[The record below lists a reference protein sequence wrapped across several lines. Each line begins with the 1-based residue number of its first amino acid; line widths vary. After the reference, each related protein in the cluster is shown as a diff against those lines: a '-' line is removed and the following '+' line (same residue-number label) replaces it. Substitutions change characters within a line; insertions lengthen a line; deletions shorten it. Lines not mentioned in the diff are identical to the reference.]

1 VAPQLS
7 APDAGDAGPGI
18 ARGGLASIEV
28 SFGEATPMEPPRRHS
43 RLGIASVAVFTLN
56 TAVALLILITLLWT
70 PGLRR
75 GYAERFNATIP
86 LTTCATPVV
95 YLVGLALAI
104 FGLRDKTRPRLFPI
118 LGIVLNGL
126 AIPAQIALN
135 AFWIL
140 LNV

>member
-1 VAPQLS
+1 MLLMAQRLDRIEQGRAPGWIEPEHDS
-7 APDAGDAGPGI
+7 DGDAEADRQKHGLRAENEGPLREHGDC
-18 ARGGLASIEV
+18 G
-28 SFGEATPMEPPRRHS
+28 
-43 RLGIASVAVFTLN
+43 
-56 TAVALLILITLLWT
+56 
-70 PGLRR
+70 RR

-95 YLVGLALAI
+95 YLAGLALAI
-104 FGLRDKTRPRLFPI
+104 FGLRDKARHRLFPI